1 LRKDKGLVL
10 FTVVML
16 VITLIGLG
24 ILFMLLFFPQYTK
37 TVRWVMPIP
46 SIIVCYFM
54 IYTKEFIIYK
64 NWYRLH
70 IAIRLGWWAFF
81 ILNLVM
87 AAKQI
92 LKLF

>member
-1 LRKDKGLVL
+1 LRKDKGLFV
-10 FTVVML
+10 FVVVML
-16 VITLIGLG
+16 VITLMGLG

-46 SIIVCYFM
+46 SIIICYYM
-54 IYTKEFIIYK
+54 IYAKEFIIYK
-64 NWYRLH
+64 DWYRLH
-70 IAIRLGWWAFF
+70 IGIRLGWWAFF